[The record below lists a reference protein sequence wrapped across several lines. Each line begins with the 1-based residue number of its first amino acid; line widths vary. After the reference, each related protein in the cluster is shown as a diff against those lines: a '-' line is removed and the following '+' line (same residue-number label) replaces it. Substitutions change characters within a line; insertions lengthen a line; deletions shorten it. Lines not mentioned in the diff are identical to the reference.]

1 MAALRNIGIITSGGD
16 AGGLN
21 GVIRGAA
28 GMCRHLGIGARVI
41 PNGYAGL
48 YNLVDIERLVR
59 LDAERVDRIDATRAG
74 SEAGHSR
81 VKISRIDDPDKYDR
95 IVRGLARHRI
105 DALVISGGDDTGSV
119 VVDLVEHGIRCVH
132 APKTMDLDLQTYSVG
147 GDSAVNRIA
156 QMVQDAKTTGTTHNR
171 IMITEVFG
179 RYAGHTALRGGLA
192 ADADCILLPEVPADM
207 DIVYAH
213 AKERLYRRVR
223 GSDVRAG
230 TYTIVVAE
238 GLRDAGGAVMT
249 DAGAGV
255 DAFGHGKL
263 AGAGKYV
270 RQSLER
276 RIAAD
281 PDTEAYMRGTGQFVA
296 GIYEAPEV
304 RELTPSHLVRSG
316 PSTAY
321 DVNFG
326 KQIGAGAVALLAAGI
341 SGVTVAGGD
350 AGEVRYLATAAAIE
364 QCHVAQE
371 TVAFYE
377 ALGVC
382 FGRTP
387 VAAELRP
394 REVIALEQRYL

>member
-1 MAALRNIGIITSGGD
+1 MTALRNIGIITSGGD

-28 GMCRHLGIGARVI
+28 GMCRHRGIGAYII

-48 YNLVDIERLVR
+48 YNLVDMDYLVR

-81 VKISRIDDPDKYDR
+81 VKISRIKDPGKYDR
-95 IVRGLARHRI
+95 IVRGLARHEI
-105 DALVISGGDDTGSV
+105 DGLVISGGDDTGSV
-119 VVDLVEHGIRCVH
+119 VVDLVDNGIRCVH

-156 QMVQDAKTTGTTHNR
+156 QLVQDAKTTGATHNR

-207 DIVYAH
+207 DVVYAH
-213 AKERLYRRVR
+213 AKERWYGRIR

-249 DAGAGV
+249 DTAAGV

-263 AGAGKYV
+263 AGAGRYV

-281 PDTEAYMRGTGQFVA
+281 PDTETYMRETGQYVA
-296 GIYEAPEV
+296 GIYETPEV

-326 KQIGAGAVALLAAGI
+326 KQVGAGAVALLAAGI
-341 SGVTVAGGD
+341 TGVTAAGGD
-350 AGEVRYLATAAAIE
+350 AGEVRYLPTAAAIE
-364 QCHVAQE
+364 QCHVAPE
-371 TVAFYE
+371 TVAFHE

-382 FGRTP
+382 FGREP
-387 VAAELRP
+387 AAVELRP
-394 REVIALEQRYL
+394 RQVTTLEQRYL

>member
-1 MAALRNIGIITSGGD
+1 MVEIRNVGIITSGGD

-28 GMCRHLGIGARVI
+28 GMCQHLGIGAYVI

-48 YNLVDIERLVR
+48 YNLVDLPRLVR
-59 LDAERVDRIDATRAG
+59 LDRDRVDRIDSTRAG

-81 VKISRIDDPDKYDR
+81 VRISRIDDPEKYER
-95 IVRGLARHRI
+95 IGRGLARHAL
-105 DALVISGGDDTGSV
+105 DALVISGGDDTGGV
-119 VVDLVEHGIRCVH
+119 VVDLVAHGIRCVH

-156 QMVQDAKTTGTTHNR
+156 RMVQDAKTTGTTHNR

-213 AKERLYRRVR
+213 AKERLYGRVR
-223 GSDVRAG
+223 RSDVHAG
-230 TYTIVVAE
+230 TYTIVIAE
-238 GLRDAGGAVMT
+238 GLRDASGEVLT
-249 DAGAGV
+249 DASAGV
-255 DAFGHGKL
+255 DAFGHGRL

-270 RQSLER
+270 RQALER

-281 PDTEAYMRGTGQFVA
+281 PDTEVYMRDTGQFVA

-304 RELTPSHLVRSG
+304 RELTPGHLVRSG

-350 AGEVRYLATAAAIE
+350 AGEVRYLATAAAIV
-364 QCHVAQE
+364 QCHVALE

-382 FGRTP
+382 FGRQP
-387 VAAELRP
+387 VAVELRP
-394 REVIALEQRYL
+394 REVTALEQRYL